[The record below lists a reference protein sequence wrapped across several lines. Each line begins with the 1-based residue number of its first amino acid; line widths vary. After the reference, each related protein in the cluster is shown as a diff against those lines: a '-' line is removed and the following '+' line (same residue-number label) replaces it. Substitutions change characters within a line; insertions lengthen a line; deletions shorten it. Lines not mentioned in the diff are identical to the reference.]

1 MLVEKSNKTLRRSLL
16 WLSILLYLLLH
27 ELLLSLL
34 GYQFFFLDFI
44 SRYIT
49 AIFIF
54 VCLFYLN
61 RKTTFNLDSKHPW
74 PNDPVKRF
82 AFQSLHQAGINNIQ
96 VQIVIVIIT
105 YFRYAILDENLFL
118 SYKLQFYQFIIV
130 AFVMELNILYDFGQ
144 YLINQWHSSRVQQE
158 TFEKEKAQFNLELL
172 RNQIN
177 PHFLFN
183 NLNTLSSLIYE
194 DQDRA
199 SDFLRMLSK
208 VYRNILEFRNR
219 ELISIEEELNF
230 FENYSQLLTI
240 RFEGMLFFKV
250 DIKEEFKKESI
261 IPLTFQMLIENA
273 IKHNIISRSKNLHIK
288 IYSEG
293 DFIFIEN
300 NLQLKENLEFSS
312 KLGLQMIQSRFES
325 LSKEKVKIEETQSYF
340 RVRVPIIFT
349 NQL

>member
-1 MLVEKSNKTLRRSLL
+1 MLAEKSNIALRRSLL
-16 WLSILLYLLLH
+16 WLSILLYMLLH
-27 ELLLSLL
+27 ELLLSII
-34 GYQFFFLDFI
+34 GFQFFFQDFI
-44 SRYIT
+44 VRLLT
-49 AIFIF
+49 ALF
-54 VCLFYLN
+54 VFATLFYFNKKSVL
-61 RKTTFNLDSKHPW
+61 NLDSLHPW
-74 PNDPVKRF
+74 QKDPLKRF
-82 AFQSLHQAGINNIQ
+82 VMQSLQQAGINNLQ
-96 VQIVIVIIT
+96 VQLVIVLI
-105 YFRYAILDENLFL
+105 YFIRYTLFDENIFL
-118 SYKLQFYQFIIV
+118 SYKLQFYQFIVV

-199 SDFLRMLSK
+199 ADFLRMLSK

-240 RFEGMLFFKV
+240 RFEAMLFFEV
-250 DIKEEFKKESI
+250 NIDEGIKKAFI

-273 IKHNIISRSKNLHIK
+273 IKHNVISRSKNLHIK
-288 IYSEG
+288 IYNEG
-293 DFIFIEN
+293 NFIFIEN

-312 KLGLQMIQSRFES
+312 KLGLQMIQSRFEA
-325 LSKEKVKIEETQSYF
+325 LSTEKVVIEESSSFF
-340 RVRVPIIFT
+340 RVKVPVIF
-349 NQL
+349 NS